1 MYIEFYL
8 APSTI
13 SVVVVKQIISDEIDC
28 WANRY
33 DILYRTK
40 IVRQTLRLTFD
51 QDSYY
56 TLFVTTWKPP
66 KIPNMPEWQI
76 RYCIVEPMAR
86 IQQ

>member
-8 APSTI
+8 APSNI
-13 SVVVVKQIISDEIDC
+13 IGVVVKQTILDEIDR

-33 DILYRTK
+33 SVLYRTK
-40 IVRQTLRLTFD
+40 IVRHTLRLTFD

-56 TLFVTTWKPP
+56 TLFVTSWKTP
-66 KIPNMPEWQI
+66 KIPNMPEWQVT
-76 RYCIVEPMAR
+76 YCVVEPMAR